1 MAGCKED
8 GKENDWGDRTAEVMS
23 SHDRRERSKGSEV
36 DSVSEKSASELQ
48 TCSVWAGHTEGSC
61 WQPLSSQLGNRVAK
75 GVPSM
80 GKAGRGNP
88 QTSQLWNKEHLKFPW
103 VWRLKDGNVSVKQMW
118 WIYIHNGISLSLK
131 NESPAI
137 CDNANEPWG
146 HYVKWNKSEKD
157 KYYLTSLKRGT

>member
-103 VWRLKDGNVSVKQMW
+103 VWRLKDGNVSVKQNVVN
-118 WIYIHNGISLSLK
+118 IYTQWDITQPKKWKSCHLWQRKWTLRALC
-131 NESPAI
+131 E
-137 CDNANEPWG
+137 
-146 HYVKWNKSEKD
+146 VK
-157 KYYLTSLKRGT
+157 